1 MTTDENLISFRDI
14 TDQAKPHP
22 MLEDIQTWLQTP
34 VTPADAGPIV
44 VMGALLL
51 VAIAGG
57 LGAFRRVRKRN
68 GILPPATPDSSNAGL
83 TSRQS
88 PQSTHFSFAIVI
100 AVFVL
105 LFILALVATVLAVF
119 DAIRGGLGDRP
130 AGFSFSIGALL
141 VALLG
146 APFLIWR
153 TLVAQRTLEATQ
165 RQTELQDEDKRLREE
180 AQFNDKIN
188 AAATDLAARR
198 QVTRV
203 AIDPNGDIVRDK
215 EGKETILTEWQDDLV
230 TRAAAIDR
238 LEGLAQEAI
247 ERDDYPPAQR
257 IARML
262 SIYVQELSREYPAK
276 DPRRNSKAASRCRT
290 GPERSAP
297 SSAPT
302 WSAPPKALG
311 ASIPRRRNARTSIR
325 DNIDLRRCNLQGFD
339 LSGMNFQR
347 RKTRKFISGWGGLF
361 AGRN

>member
-14 TDQAKPHP
+14 ADQAKPHP

-34 VTPADAGPIV
+34 VTPAEAGPIV

-51 VAIAGG
+51 VIVALSVNARIPRRNDKTTKPEHSRSLIARAFGG
-57 LGAFRRVRKRN
+57 LN
-68 GILPPATPDSSNAGL
+68 ATPFESVV
-83 TSRQS
+83 
-88 PQSTHFSFAIVI
+88 FFAISI
-100 AVFVL
+100 AFAVL
-105 LFILALVATVLAVF
+105 FFLALIAAFVTIVAT
-119 DAIRGGLGDRP
+119 IRSVTNDLSDGVSLGL
-130 AGFSFSIGALL
+130 GALL

-165 RQTELQDEDKRLREE
+165 RQTELQEE

-262 SIYVQELSREYPAK
+262 SIYVQELSREYPPKPAPEFK
-276 DPRRNSKAASRCRT
+276 SREQMQDWASTLR
-290 GPERSAP
+290 PVLV
-297 SSAPT
+297 PT
-302 WSAPPKALG
+302 WNAPLRALG
-311 ASIPRRRNARTSIR
+311 GSIQSTMQKRPLRSRSTSTCAAATSRAST
-325 DNIDLRRCNLQGFD
+325 
-339 LSGMNFQR
+339 
-347 RKTRKFISGWGGLF
+347 
-361 AGRN
+361 

>member
-14 TDQAKPHP
+14 ADQAKPHP

-34 VTPADAGPIV
+34 VTPAQAGPIV

-51 VAIAGG
+51 VAVAGG
-57 LGAFRRVRKRN
+57 LGAFGKVRKAQRD
-68 GILPPATPDSSNAGL
+68 IATRHPGFLERWFDI
-83 TSRQS
+83 TPKS
-88 PQSTHFSFAIVI
+88 PMDAFLLRAVI

-165 RQTELQDEDKRLREE
+165 RQTELQEEE

-276 DPRRNSKAASRCRT
+276 TRAGIREPRADAGLGQN
-290 GPERSAP
+290 
-297 SSAPT
+297 
-302 WSAPPKALG
+302 APPRPPSRHGTRRPKPGRINPSTTKKRARFDPATSTCAAATFR
-311 ASIPRRRNARTSIR
+311 AST
-325 DNIDLRRCNLQGFD
+325 
-339 LSGMNFQR
+339 
-347 RKTRKFISGWGGLF
+347 
-361 AGRN
+361 